1 MEELLAAFT
10 AGFLATTSPCVFP
23 LYPGFLAYLSGQ
35 SQRKEPVSPLVLG
48 VLVFL
53 GVLSMMLLLG
63 ALIAAISVAVAG
75 VVVWV
80 TPLAYLLIIVLGLL
94 LLFQR
99 NPFIAFSQVRAPV
112 VQNPYANAFVYG
124 LLYGPIAFPC
134 SGPLLVFIFAESL
147 TTTDLVQQLGLFFV
161 FGLGFGL
168 PLLLL
173 ALLGQSQ
180 QQRIVRLVATHHR
193 WVNVVAGLL
202 LVGVGLYG
210 FWQEW
215 EILSLYLSQRER
227 IE

>member
-1 MEELLAAFT
+1 MQELLAAFT
-10 AGFLATTSPCVFP
+10 AGLLATTSPCVFP

-35 SQRKEPVSPLVLG
+35 GQRKEPVSPLLLG

-53 GVLSMMLLLG
+53 GVITMMLLLG
-63 ALIAAISVAVAG
+63 AVIAALSVAVAG
-75 VVVWV
+75 VVVWI
-80 TPLAYLLIIVLGLL
+80 TPLAYLLIIALGLL

-99 NPFIAFSQVRAPV
+99 NPFIALSQLRAPL

-134 SGPLLVFIFAESL
+134 SGPLLVFIFAQSL
-147 TTTDLVQQLGLFFV
+147 TTTDLVRQIGIFFV

-168 PLLLL
+168 PLLGL

-180 QQRIVRLVATHHR
+180 QQRIVRLFARHHR
-193 WVNVVAGLL
+193 WVNWLAGVL

-210 FWQEW
+210 LWQEW
-215 EILSLYLSQRER
+215 EMLSLYLS
-227 IE
+227 